1 MTFKENAR
9 LDTSQVRS
17 GGGGGRRS
25 GGGGGMAA
33 GGGIGGIIL
42 LVLYLIFGG
51 NLGGGGGGAGGGGA
65 AGADSWNFNAAEVG
79 AEGEGVSDDFSHCQ
93 TGADANENRD
103 CLVVGTVNSVQAF
116 WTSAWSEYQPAQT
129 VIFSGTV
136 QTGCGAANSQ
146 VGPFYCPLDEQ
157 VYIDVSFFDQLEQ
170 MGADGGSLSQMYVIG
185 HEYGHHVQNL
195 NGVLGRAQQDPQGPE
210 SGAVRIELQADCYAG
225 VWVAH
230 ADGTR
235 LGQEDQAIL
244 EPVTQKQIDSALTAA
259 EAVGDDRIQEQMQGR
274 VTPENWTHGSSEQ
287 RQKWFMTGYES
298 GDPNACNTFTGDLG

>member
-9 LDTSQVRS
+9 LDTSQVRG
-17 GGGGGRRS
+17 GGGGGRR
-25 GGGGGMAA
+25 GGGGGLAA

-42 LVLYLIFGG
+42 LVLYMLFSGG
-51 NLGGGGGGAGGGGA
+51 GGLGGGGSTASG
-65 AGADSWNFNAAEVG
+65 SPWNFSAGDVSGSGEEG
-79 AEGEGVSDDFSHCQ
+79 ASGDFSHCQ
-93 TGADANENRD
+93 TGADANENLD
-103 CLVVGTVNSVQAF
+103 CRVVGTVNSVQAF
-116 WTSAWSEYQPAQT
+116 WESAWSQYEPAQT

-146 VGPFYCPLDEQ
+146 VGPFYCPLDQ
-157 VYIDVSFFDQLEQ
+157 GIYIDVSFFDQLDQ
-170 MGADGGSLSQMYVIG
+170 MGADGGSLSQMYVVA

-210 SGAVRIELQADCYAG
+210 SGAVRVELQADCYAG

-235 LGQEDQAIL
+235 LGQEDAAIL
-244 EPVTQKQIDSALTAA
+244 EPVTQDQIRSALSAA

-287 RQKWFMTGYES
+287 RQKWFLTGYET
-298 GDPNACNTFTGDLG
+298 GDPNACNTFSAEDLG

>member
-17 GGGGGRRS
+17 GGR
-25 GGGGGMAA
+25 GGGGGGGLAA

-42 LVLYLIFGG
+42 LILYMIFGG
-51 NLGGGGGGAGGGGA
+51 GLGGDGGGTASG
-65 AGADSWNFNAAEVG
+65 SPWNFSAGDVSGTGEEG
-79 AEGEGVSDDFSHCQ
+79 ASDDFSHCQ
-93 TGADANENRD
+93 TGADANEHRD
-103 CLVVGTVNSVQAF
+103 CRVVGTVNSVQGF
-116 WTSAWSEYQPAQT
+116 WESAWSQYEPAKT

-136 QTGCGAANSQ
+136 QTGCGTANSQ
-146 VGPFYCPLDEQ
+146 VGPFYCPLDQ
-157 VYIDVSFFDQLEQ
+157 QIYIDVSFFDQLDQ
-170 MGADGGSLSQMYVIG
+170 MGGDGGSLSQMYVVA

-195 NGVLGRAQQDPQGPE
+195 NDVLGRAQQDPQGPE
-210 SGAVRIELQADCYAG
+210 SGAVRVELQADCYAG

-235 LGQEDQAIL
+235 LGEEQSAIL
-244 EPVTQKQIDSALTAA
+244 EPVTQEQIQSALSAA

-298 GDPNACNTFTGDLG
+298 GDPNECNTFSGDLG